1 VALAPNDRRK
11 MLGVRLCGPQV
22 IARLEAAGVRSFRE
36 LAYAEPEELVL
47 RVNLAAGRPIWHP
60 PMATQAMVNLI
71 AAARRECGSR
81 TPAPAE
87 RHDGPKGAP
96 RRAVRVSGE
105 HKNVPAGEVRSAVDS
120 RRPYIS

>member
-1 VALAPNDRRK
+1 MALAPEDRRK

-47 RVNLAAGRPIWHP
+47 RVNLAAGRPIWRP

-71 AAARRECGSR
+71 AAARRESGFPHTS
-81 TPAPAE
+81 AAE
-87 RHDGPKGAP
+87 RAA
-96 RRAVRVSGE
+96 RFA
-105 HKNVPAGEVRSAVDS
+105 
-120 RRPYIS
+120 